1 MELLE
6 FDASHWMKWAA
17 PGAGILAAGL
27 AFACGL
33 LVSRRR
39 GCAAAMPPQRDPAPV
54 APGGPERRKTIRRGG
69 TAVAVLIS
77 DAEGKAPPHQGW
89 VLDRSTV
96 GLRLAASQ
104 PATVGATLGLRPC
117 DAAPGVAW
125 IQVEV
130 TNSHKS
136 ENGWEVG
143 CRFLQT
149 PPWDLLLLF
158 G

>member
-27 AFACGL
+27 ALACGL